1 MKYPVEKERWNP
13 TMNSL
18 SIIDNAIGNISANIS
33 TLHEWFNSYS
43 RSHRIRLAFD
53 LDYVDRFAL
62 PENLILEVGAIPF
75 ILTLGLM
82 QKNYRVVAL
91 DISPNRMQNLI
102 DTYKIQV
109 KTCDIETQSFPFED
123 NTFDMILFNEVFEH
137 LRINPIHTLNE
148 VYRVLK
154 PGGKLLLSTPNLT
167 SFKGWYSLLL
177 QNKTPNNV
185 YYEYKKLMI
194 IGHMG
199 HVREYTATEIC
210 EFLGHIGFTIERL
223 IYRGVPQSKM
233 KWKQFT
239 ASFFLTIFPH
249 LRRYFTVVARK

>member
-1 MKYPVEKERWNP
+1 
-13 TMNSL
+13 
-18 SIIDNAIGNISANIS
+18 
-33 TLHEWFNSYS
+33 
-43 RSHRIRLAFD
+43 
-53 LDYVDRFAL
+53 
-62 PENLILEVGAIPF
+62 
-75 ILTLGLM
+75 
-82 QKNYRVVAL
+82 
-91 DISPNRMQNLI
+91 MQNLI

-154 PGGKLLLSTPNLT
+154 PGGKLLLTTPNLT

-223 IYRGVPQSKM
+223 ILPRCPP
-233 KWKQFT
+233 
-239 ASFFLTIFPH
+239 I
-249 LRRYFTVVARK
+249 

>member
-62 PENLILEVGAIPF
+62 PEDLILEVGAIPF

-137 LRINPIHTLNE
+137 LRINPLIPSMKFTGYLNPE
-148 VYRVLK
+148 E
-154 PGGKLLLSTPNLT
+154 NC
-167 SFKGWYSLLL
+167 
-177 QNKTPNNV
+177 
-185 YYEYKKLMI
+185 YY
-194 IGHMG
+194 
-199 HVREYTATEIC
+199 
-210 EFLGHIGFTIERL
+210 
-223 IYRGVPQSKM
+223 
-233 KWKQFT
+233 
-239 ASFFLTIFPH
+239 PH
-249 LRRYFTVVARK
+249 PI